1 MRCATYRSIAAQ
13 MVQLVLAGED
23 RELVQVQHV
32 VGVRCD
38 LVWKERQKK
47 SSASR
52 DDSFVL
58 GN

>member
-1 MRCATYRSIAAQ
+1 MTCATYRSTAAQ
-13 MVQLVLAGED
+13 MVQLVLADED

-47 SSASR
+47 LR
-52 DDSFVL
+52 L
-58 GN
+58 KR

>member
-1 MRCATYRSIAAQ
+1 MRCATYRSTAAQ
-13 MVQLVLAGED
+13 MVQLVLADED

-47 SSASR
+47 NSASR